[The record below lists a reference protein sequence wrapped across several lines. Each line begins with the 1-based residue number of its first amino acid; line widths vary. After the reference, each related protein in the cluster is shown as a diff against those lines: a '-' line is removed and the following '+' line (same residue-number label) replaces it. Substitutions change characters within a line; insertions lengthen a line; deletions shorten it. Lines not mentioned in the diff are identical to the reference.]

1 MKIFLAQLNPIVGDL
16 DGNAES
22 IFKVLSLAQKES
34 ANIVITPELSLWGY
48 PPKDLLYQKNLLD
61 KQKKILDKLSKKI
74 K

>member
-34 ANIVITPELSLWGY
+34 ANIVITPELPLWGY
-48 PPKDLLYQKNLLD
+48 QPKDFG
-61 KQKKILDKLSKKI
+61 STF
-74 K
+74 